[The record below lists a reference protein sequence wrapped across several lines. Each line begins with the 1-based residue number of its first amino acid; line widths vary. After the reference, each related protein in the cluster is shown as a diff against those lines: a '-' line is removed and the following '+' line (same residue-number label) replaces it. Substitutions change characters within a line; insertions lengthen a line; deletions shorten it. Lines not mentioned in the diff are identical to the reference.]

1 MAYSNRKQELP
12 KVKKII
18 MNKTKKY
25 ITAFCLIASAT
36 VNTAYGQITY
46 VEENEKNVVAKN
58 ENGNDEQIDMPEA
71 MLQNIDSLLNQYHAK
86 MYLQPDADCNM
97 QDINPYFEPEVY
109 KQRLSRL
116 PTIIEMPYNDI
127 VQKFIDKYTTQLRR
141 SVSMMLGA
149 SNFYM
154 PVFEQAL
161 EMYNVPL
168 ELKYLPVIESALN
181 PTAVSRVG
189 ATGIWQFMIN
199 TGKQYGLNVNTL
211 VDERRDPFKAS
222 YAAAHY
228 LRDLYNIFGDW
239 TLAIAAYN
247 AGPENIN
254 KAIKRAG
261 GIKDYWAIYPYL
273 PRETRGYVPGFI
285 AANYIMNYYCEHNI
299 CPMVTTLPTK
309 TDTIMVN
316 RDVHLQQVAAVLNLD
331 IEQIKAINPQY
342 RHNIVNGST
351 EPSPIRLP
359 QTHISMFLENE
370 DSIYAYQTEQLLTKR
385 TEVVIN
391 DNDLNAGNGKKSR
404 YSKRNKRSRSKSVT
418 IRKGD
423 TLSEIAKR
431 NGTTVAK
438 LKRLN
443 KISGSN
449 IRAGKK
455 IRVR

>member
-1 MAYSNRKQELP
+1 
-12 KVKKII
+12 
-18 MNKTKKY
+18 
-25 ITAFCLIASAT
+25 
-36 VNTAYGQITY
+36 
-46 VEENEKNVVAKN
+46 
-58 ENGNDEQIDMPEA
+58 
-71 MLQNIDSLLNQYHAK
+71 
-86 MYLQPDADCNM
+86 
-97 QDINPYFEPEVY
+97 
-109 KQRLSRL
+109 
-116 PTIIEMPYNDI
+116 
-127 VQKFIDKYTTQLRR
+127 
-141 SVSMMLGA
+141 
-149 SNFYM
+149 
-154 PVFEQAL
+154 
-161 EMYNVPL
+161 
-168 ELKYLPVIESALN
+168 
-181 PTAVSRVG
+181 
-189 ATGIWQFMIN
+189 
-199 TGKQYGLNVNTL
+199 
-211 VDERRDPFKAS
+211 
-222 YAAAHY
+222 
-228 LRDLYNIFGDW
+228 
-239 TLAIAAYN
+239 
-247 AGPENIN
+247 
-254 KAIKRAG
+254 
-261 GIKDYWAIYPYL
+261 
-273 PRETRGYVPGFI
+273 
-285 AANYIMNYYCEHNI
+285 
-299 CPMVTTLPTK
+299 
-309 TDTIMVN
+309 MVN

>member
-1 MAYSNRKQELP
+1 
-12 KVKKII
+12 
-18 MNKTKKY
+18 MNKTKTY
-25 ITAFCLIASAT
+25 ITSLIIAMYAS
-36 VNTAYGQITY
+36 VNTAYGQVAY
-46 VEENEKNVVAKN
+46 VEENERKVVAKD
-58 ENGNDEQIDMPEA
+58 ENGEDEQIEMPEA

-116 PTIIEMPYNDI
+116 PTIMELPYNDI
-127 VQKFIDKYTTQLRR
+127 VQKFIDKYTTQLRG

-154 PVFEQAL
+154 PVFEEAL

-199 TGKQYGLNVNTL
+199 TGKQYGLNVNSL

-228 LRDLYNIFGDW
+228 LRDLYQIFGDW
-239 TLAIAAYN
+239 TLVIAAYN

-261 GIKDYWAIYPYL
+261 GTKDYWKIYPYL
-273 PRETRGYVPGFI
+273 PKETRGYVPGFI

-299 CPMVTTLPTK
+299 CPMVTTLPAK

-316 RDVHLQQVAAVLNLD
+316 RDVHLQQVAEVLKLD
-331 IEQIKAINPQY
+331 IEQLKAINPQY
-342 RHNIVNGST
+342 RQNIVNGST

-359 QTHISMFLENE
+359 LTHIALFIENE
-370 DSIYAYQTEQLLTKR
+370 DSIYAYDTDKLLTKR
-385 TEVVIN
+385 TEVTV
-391 DNDLNAGNGKKSR
+391 DPSTLTASSKSSKYKKKS
-404 YSKRNKRSRSKSVT
+404 KRRSRTVT

-423 TLSEIAKR
+423 TLSEIARR

-443 KISGSN
+443 RISGNN

-455 IRVR
+455 LRVR

>member
-1 MAYSNRKQELP
+1 MY
-12 KVKKII
+12 
-18 MNKTKKY
+18 
-25 ITAFCLIASAT
+25 AS
-36 VNTAYGQITY
+36 VNTAYGQVAY
-46 VEENEKNVVAKN
+46 VEENERKVVAKD
-58 ENGNDEQIDMPEA
+58 ENGEDEQIEMPEA

-116 PTIIEMPYNDI
+116 PTIMELPYNDI
-127 VQKFIDKYTTQLRR
+127 VQKFIDKYTTQLRG

-154 PVFEQAL
+154 PVFEEAL

-199 TGKQYGLNVNTL
+199 TGKQYGLNVNSL

-228 LRDLYNIFGDW
+228 LRDLYQIFGDW
-239 TLAIAAYN
+239 TLVIAAYN

-261 GIKDYWAIYPYL
+261 GTKDYWKLYPYL
-273 PRETRGYVPGFI
+273 PKETRGYVPGFI

-299 CPMVTTLPTK
+299 CPMVTTLPAK
-309 TDTIMVN
+309 TDTVMVN
-316 RDVHLQQVAAVLNLD
+316 RDVHLQQVAAVLKLD
-331 IEQIKAINPQY
+331 IEQLKAINPQY
-342 RHNIVNGST
+342 RQNIVNGST

-359 QTHISMFLENE
+359 LTHIALFIENE
-370 DSIYAYQTEQLLTKR
+370 DSIYAYDTDKLLTKR
-385 TEVVIN
+385 TEVTV
-391 DNDLNAGNGKKSR
+391 DPSALAASSKSSKYKKKS
-404 YSKRNKRSRSKSVT
+404 KRRSRTVT

-423 TLSEIAKR
+423 TLSEIARR

-443 KISGSN
+443 RISGNN

-455 IRVR
+455 LRVR

>member
-1 MAYSNRKQELP
+1 
-12 KVKKII
+12 
-18 MNKTKKY
+18 MNKTKTY
-25 ITAFCLIASAT
+25 ITSLIIAMYAS
-36 VNTAYGQITY
+36 VNTAYGQVAY
-46 VEENEKNVVAKN
+46 VEENERKVVAKD
-58 ENGNDEQIDMPEA
+58 ENGEDEQIEMPEA

-116 PTIIEMPYNDI
+116 PTIMELPYNDI
-127 VQKFIDKYTTQLRR
+127 VQKFIDKYTTQLRG

-154 PVFEQAL
+154 PVFEEAL

-199 TGKQYGLNVNTL
+199 TGKQYGLNVNSL

-228 LRDLYNIFGDW
+228 LRDLYQIFGDW
-239 TLAIAAYN
+239 TLVIAAYN

-261 GIKDYWAIYPYL
+261 GTKDYWKIYPYL
-273 PRETRGYVPGFI
+273 PKETRGYVPGFI

-299 CPMVTTLPTK
+299 CPMVTTLPAK
-309 TDTIMVN
+309 TDTVMVN
-316 RDVHLQQVAAVLNLD
+316 RDVHLQQVAEVLKLD
-331 IEQIKAINPQY
+331 IEQLKAINPQY
-342 RHNIVNGST
+342 RQNIVNGST

-359 QTHISMFLENE
+359 LTHIALFIENE
-370 DSIYAYQTEQLLTKR
+370 DSIYAYDTDRLLTKR
-385 TEVVIN
+385 TEVTV
-391 DNDLNAGNGKKSR
+391 DPSALTASSKSSKYKKKS
-404 YSKRNKRSRSKSVT
+404 KRRSRTVT

-423 TLSEIAKR
+423 TLSEIARR

-443 KISGSN
+443 RISGNN

-455 IRVR
+455 LRVR